1 MILPLG
7 LQREVDAR
15 LRLFL
20 SQKPMSKGSFSD
32 NSLSRSEGDEG
43 FYEQQEPLIKNSVVM
58 ERILQRRSLQLRDK
72 QQDWQVYLKPAKLF
86 QIYIFWLLLLSRC
99 TVILPGSSNF
109 YSFNIYYLFIIFS
122 ILNYTLIKALS
133 LSFSLNSFL
142 EMFVACALV

>member
-20 SQKPMSKGSFSD
+20 SQKPMSNGSFSD
-32 NSLSRSEGDEG
+32 NSLSRSGSDEG

-86 QIYIFWLLLLSRC
+86 QIHFFLAVVIIEAHSYSFQQFKLLL
-99 TVILPGSSNF
+99 I
-109 YSFNIYYLFIIFS
+109 
-122 ILNYTLIKALS
+122 
-133 LSFSLNSFL
+133 
-142 EMFVACALV
+142 